1 MMPSDQDRSGAI
13 AAMVVAFITLC
24 WLAAGAAAL
33 VAVAPR

>member
-1 MMPSDQDRSGAI
+1 MPSDQDRSGAI
-13 AAMVVAFITLC
+13 AAMVVVFIALC